1 MTGPG
6 DQMAAGTPGYGRL
19 RASHADREQVI
30 GVLKDAFV
38 QGLLG
43 KNEFDRRVGRAFGS
57 RTYAELAAVTAGIAT
72 ALPGAGP
79 GPARPLA
86 GRAGACVIAWLVLVT
101 ATLVAALAAGDP
113 PLAVLAVLAM
123 IGGLAVIG
131 GLAEARA
138 AMAGSRYQQAIP
150 GTAPP
155 AAGT

>member
-1 MTGPG
+1 M
-6 DQMAAGTPGYGRL
+6 
-19 RASHADREQVI
+19 
-30 GVLKDAFV
+30 
-38 QGLLG
+38 
-43 KNEFDRRVGRAFGS
+43 
-57 RTYAELAAVTAGIAT
+57 
-72 ALPGAGP
+72 
-79 GPARPLA
+79 
-86 GRAGACVIAWLVLVT
+86 IAWLVLVT

-113 PLAVLAVLAM
+113 EVLAVLAVLAM